1 MEGFQDLSQPEKS
14 GLEAPWIKHRTA
26 VASIVNQTTE
36 AIASVSLI
44 HKFSDNCL
52 DHYIWSGVLKP
63 GEAVSPAGKVR
74 YHTGAGSTG
83 LDWWRVTWV
92 NAEKQM
98 VATAPQN
105 FQEIFNWVE
114 GFLKDNAS
122 WAELKL
128 MQSLPESGEAAPF
141 VAAAAGAIKAADAM
155 ILNKETT
162 VGFKEYMLEAGDDGA
177 TVTLTIGADGQVAFT
192 SPSGS
197 ESTPWKVVNDADD

>member
-1 MEGFQDLSQPEKS
+1 MEDFQDLSQPEKS
-14 GLEAPWIKHRTA
+14 GLEAPWLKHRA
-26 VASIVNQTTE
+26 AAASIVNHTTE
-36 AIASVSLI
+36 VIASVSLI
-44 HKFSDNCL
+44 HKFSDNYL

-74 YHTGAGSTG
+74 YHTGVGSTG

-92 NAEKQM
+92 NADKQM

-128 MQSLPESGEAAPF
+128 LQSLPESGEAAPF

-177 TVTLTIGADGQVAFT
+177 TVTLTIGADGQVAFQ

-197 ESTPWKVVNDADD
+197 ESTPWKVVNDADK